1 MAEADAPPPGGAS
14 GGDTVRRARRV
25 RSIAVWSVA
34 LFVAAVPVAFVSA
47 SLGNASE
54 AQTGS
59 LLALLFWLSGFV
71 AAVWAFVVAF
81 RHWDTLP
88 LGTRWLASLPLLVV
102 LTLIA
107 LVMLALVSF

>member
-1 MAEADAPPPGGAS
+1 M
-14 GGDTVRRARRV
+14 VRRARRV

-47 SLGNASE
+47 SVSNASE
-54 AQTGS
+54 AQIGS

-107 LVMLALVSF
+107 LVMVALVSF